1 MRRVKRSRQP
11 KPDILTAAWIAGEL
25 PPVRELAERE
35 AGHKPKVAIG
45 TDGWPAR

>member
-1 MRRVKRSRQP
+1 MSRR
-11 KPDILTAAWIAGEL
+11 
-25 PPVRELAERE
+25 PVRELAERE